1 MSWYC
6 KKCETNNEDTDDIC
20 LVCNSIPPVW
30 DSVNC
35 KIDSTGTTF
44 RLSWRVNNANKV
56 TILYEGAHFDVS
68 RVYSYDL
75 KISEERQVVF
85 EAENDV
91 ATRVFTYTLTESQSL
106 ELEKRREQK
115 RQDDLAWAAACR
127 WNTKDSY
134 STYLQNFP
142 NGIHCIE
149 AKNHI
154 EKLKEERKEADEQLR
169 KRKHSKN
176 ANASINSKRIKNRS
190 LIIVIQN
197 ILGGFLC
204 IIWPLVVTDLL
215 IDNYFHSAAAFF
227 IALLSPFII
236 LAILFAIFSDQ

>member
-44 RLSWRVNNANKV
+44 RLSWMVNNANKV
-56 TILYEGAHFDVS
+56 TILYGGAHFDVS

-106 ELEKRREQK
+106 ELEKRREQERIAKQK
-115 RQDDLAWAAACR
+115 RQDDLAWAATCR

-142 NGIHCIE
+142 NGIHRIE
-149 AKNHI
+149 AESRISKLRDEREKSNTEKKAILNKKKNHI
-154 EKLKEERKEADEQLR
+154 
-169 KRKHSKN
+169 
-176 ANASINSKRIKNRS
+176 IKIFYFIIM
-190 LIIVIQN
+190 LIAIIV
-197 ILGGFLC
+197 
-204 IIWPLVVTDLL
+204 PVVVTDVGF
-215 IDNYFHSAAAFF
+215 DVEWAA
-227 IALLSPFII
+227 II
-236 LAILFAIFSDQ
+236 IFAIIWFSIIIFICN